1 MNLKTFRKAFS
12 PRRDFNPSSTK
23 DLQELKF
30 FKENNKWKA
39 GCPFYLDDPYLEI
52 PSMCDNKFTNYML
65 SKMK

>member
-1 MNLKTFRKAFS
+1 MSLKTFRKAFS
-12 PRRDFNPSSTK
+12 PRRDFNPSSIK

-30 FKENNKWKA
+30 FKENNKWKT
-39 GCPFYLDDPYLEI
+39 GCPFHIDDPYLEI

>member
-12 PRRDFNPSSTK
+12 PRRDFNPASTK

-30 FKENNKWKA
+30 FKENNKWKT
-39 GCPFYLDDPYLEI
+39 GCPFHIDDPYLEI

>member
-39 GCPFYLDDPYLEI
+39 GCPFHIDDPYLEI

>member
-30 FKENNKWKA
+30 FKENNKWKT
-39 GCPFYLDDPYLEI
+39 GCPFHIDDPYLEI

>member
-1 MNLKTFRKAFS
+1 MSLKTFRNAFS
-12 PRRDFNPSSTK
+12 PKRDFNPAAIK

-30 FKENNKWKA
+30 FKENNKWKT
-39 GCPFYLDDPYLEI
+39 GCPFYIDDPYLEI

>member
-12 PRRDFNPSSTK
+12 PRRDFNPSSIK

-30 FKENNKWKA
+30 FKENNKWKT
-39 GCPFYLDDPYLEI
+39 GCPFHIDDPYLEI